1 MHVYLHMLLVKYY
14 DVAELFLLNKST
26 KDAEET
32 TRLFIAMI
40 YCQKNLN

>member
-32 TRLFIAMI
+32 T
-40 YCQKNLN
+40 